1 MTQVIVTDNSAITVV
16 EAPPEATIVTAITEG
31 PQGPF
36 PRRLGDIGNVDTS
49 AVNDGSVLYYDESEE
64 VFRAD
69 STWTTTSLTD
79 GGNF

>member
-1 MTQVIVTDNSAITVV
+1 MTQVIVTDNSSITVV
-16 EAPPEATIVTAITEG
+16 EAPPEATIVTAVTEG

-36 PRRLGDIGNVDTS
+36 PRRLGDIHNVDTS